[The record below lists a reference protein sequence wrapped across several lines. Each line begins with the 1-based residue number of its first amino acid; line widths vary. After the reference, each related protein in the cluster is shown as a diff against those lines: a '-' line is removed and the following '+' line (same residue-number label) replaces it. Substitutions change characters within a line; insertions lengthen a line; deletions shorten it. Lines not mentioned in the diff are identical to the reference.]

1 MQSTVELR
9 ARLGEILAALRDATR
24 AARVTFRVDLPERG
38 LHCNDV
44 AAEALAPGVKSLRGQ
59 TAIDQ
64 RAAGSIRWLDD
75 SKRPLV
81 QNDLRGHV
89 EPAPPPELM
98 SIFGVTAQ
106 MLGPVV
112 RGGAL
117 TGWISVHVEGGPR
130 QWAEADVRALESA
143 IDRVQHELDGGDG
156 PQPRRLAGKIALIT
170 GGNTGIGRGVAL
182 AYADEGADVAIAWI
196 AREPDARSL
205 VTEIERRGR
214 RGLGVRCDVT
224 SEADVQALVRSV
236 VERFGRLDVLVNNA
250 GIQKAQPITE
260 MSLDDWERMMA
271 VHLRGAFLCS
281 REAARVMIPQ
291 GSGRIILLSS
301 QLAYIGRANYTA
313 YSAAK
318 GGLLTFTRALAQELA
333 PHGILVNAIAPGL
346 IDTGFDPL
354 PDATKRA
361 HAASLPLRR
370 LGMPEDLVG
379 AFVFLAADDSRYF
392 CGQTLHPNGGEIM
405 P

>member
-9 ARLGEILAALRDATR
+9 ARLGEILAALRDTTR

-214 RGLGVRCDVT
+214 RGLAVRCDVT
-224 SEADVQALVRSV
+224 SEADVRALVRSV
-236 VERFGRLDVLVNNA
+236 VKRFGRLDVLVNNA

-333 PHGILVNAIAPGL
+333 PHRILVNAIAPGL